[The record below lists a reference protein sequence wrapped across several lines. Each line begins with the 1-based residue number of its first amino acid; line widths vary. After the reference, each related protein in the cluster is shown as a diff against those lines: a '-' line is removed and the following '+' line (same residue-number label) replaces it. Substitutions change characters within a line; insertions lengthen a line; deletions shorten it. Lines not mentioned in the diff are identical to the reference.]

1 MGYSSIRPSKH
12 RNSQRPAG
20 SIITALDVGSTKI
33 CCFIARVEEAGHI
46 RIIGIGHHAS
56 AGVKAGAVVDMEA
69 AAIAISHAVHQ
80 AERMA
85 GQTIES
91 VLVNLSGPHAR
102 SHRAEV
108 DIGVGGDQ
116 VTDIEIYRAIAQARA
131 VDLGEDQKLVHAMPV
146 GYALDGQRGIEDPL
160 GMYGKLLGVHMHL
173 VSGATGPMRNLT
185 ACIERSQLEVE
196 AFCLGSYAAGFAS
209 LTEDEMRLGVTL
221 IDIGGGTTD
230 IAVFEDMSTVHTD
243 CLPVGGNHITND
255 LARGLGTAVGHAERI
270 KTLYG
275 SALPASGDD
284 EELIDVPRL
293 GEDDDMVHQQ
303 EQVPRSLIVGMMRPR
318 LEEIFELVR
327 SRLER
332 SGADRFGGR
341 RVVLTGGSSQIT
353 GIRELAGM
361 MLDKQVRLGRPNRL
375 LGLAHA
381 TTGPGFATAAGLLHY
396 GLEHRIEH
404 VPEMT
409 VITPDLPWYQR
420 VSHWLKENL

>member
-1 MGYSSIRPSKH
+1 MGFSSIRQN
-12 RNSQRPAG
+12 RRRPAG

-33 CCFIARVEEAGHI
+33 CCFIARVEEAGHL

-69 AAIAISHAVHQ
+69 AAIAIGHAVHQ

-85 GQTIES
+85 GLAIDN
-91 VLVNLSGPHAR
+91 VLVNLSGPHAK

-108 DIGVGGDQ
+108 DIAIAGDQ
-116 VTDIEIYRAIAQARA
+116 VTEAEIFRAIGQARA
-131 VDLGEDQKLVHAMPV
+131 VDLGDDQELVHAMPV

-160 GMYGKLLGVHMHL
+160 GMYGKLLGVHIHL

-185 ACIERSQLEVE
+185 ACIERSQLNVD
-196 AFCLGSYAAGFAS
+196 AFCLGAYAAGFAS

-243 CLPVGGNHITND
+243 CLPVGGLHITND
-255 LARGLGTAVGHAERI
+255 LAQGLGTAVGHAERI
-270 KTLYG
+270 KTLHG
-275 SALPASGDD
+275 SALPAIGDD

-293 GEDDDMVHQQ
+293 GDDDELSGQ
-303 EQVPRSLIVGMMRPR
+303 EQVSRSLVVGMMRPR

-327 SRLER
+327 VRLER

-353 GIRELAGM
+353 GIRELAST

-375 LGLAHA
+375 LGLAPA

-396 GLEHRIEH
+396 GLEHRIET

-409 VITPDLPWYQR
+409 AVEPETTWYQR
-420 VSHWLKENL
+420 VSHWLRENL